1 MNREELLTYITT
13 DIVINGTLYLGDNL
27 PSQISNAI
35 YIFGNHEIYEILA
48 FIDTSEALD
57 GSLGMII
64 TPNHI
69 FFKFAKTGSFK
80 YDNITSLALEKHHN
94 DPLVKA
100 IIKTIDTTY
109 VFKNKKINV
118 EVLLKLLAKITNLEI
133 EMILSYHEKVAFYV
147 PIILADI
154 VNDEYEDV
162 ILTPQQI
169 KIIQEFYTDLDKINN
184 LENDNYKF
192 ELQLLCKR
200 ALDFFEQLELDSE
213 EIDILFEVQQYFDNQ
228 DEQKIDNAKKIYD
241 DMMDKYQQGDHA
253 MFDQIKGMMASL
265 GIDENDLIGKSPEEI
280 ENFLCS
286 RFGISKSM
294 LKKMTE
300 GFKA

>member
-1 MNREELLTYITT
+1 M
-13 DIVINGTLYLGDNL
+13 VI
-27 PSQISNAI
+27 
-35 YIFGNHEIYEILA
+35 F
-48 FIDTSEALD
+48 
-57 GSLGMII
+57 
-64 TPNHI
+64 
-69 FFKFAKTGSFK
+69 
-80 YDNITSLALEKHHN
+80 
-94 DPLVKA
+94 
-100 IIKTIDTTY
+100 
-109 VFKNKKINV
+109 
-118 EVLLKLLAKITNLEI
+118 
-133 EMILSYHEKVAFYV
+133 SYHEKVAFYV

-154 VNDEYEDV
+154 ENDEYEDV

-169 KIIQEFYTDLDKINN
+169 KIIQEFYTDLDKINK

-286 RFGISKSM
+286 RFGIPKSM